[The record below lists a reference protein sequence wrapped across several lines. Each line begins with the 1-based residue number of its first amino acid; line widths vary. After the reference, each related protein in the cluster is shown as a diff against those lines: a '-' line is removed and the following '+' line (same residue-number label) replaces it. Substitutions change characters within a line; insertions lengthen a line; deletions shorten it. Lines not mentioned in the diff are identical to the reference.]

1 MDVDI
6 TLRPVLPEDRAF
18 LFQVYAGTREEEL
31 AQTGW
36 SDDEKQAFIEMQFTA
51 QQTDYTNR
59 FPDAEHTIILVDG
72 EQVGRMWVGRW
83 EDEIRLL
90 DIALL
95 RERRN
100 AGTGTVLLK
109 RLQREAEDAGKSLRH
124 SVYKMNEA
132 ALRFYERLGFTVI
145 EDFETY
151 VLMEWLPHPPGG

>member
-1 MDVDI
+1 MSVDI
-6 TLRPVLPEDRAF
+6 TLRPALPQDRAF
-18 LFQVYAGTREEEL
+18 LFQVYAGTREAEL

-36 SDDEKQAFIEMQFTA
+36 TAEQRQAFLEMQFTA
-51 QQTDYTNR
+51 QQTDYTAR

-72 EQVGRMWVGRW
+72 NPVGRIWVGRW

-95 RERRN
+95 PWRRN

-109 RLQREAEDAGKSLRH
+109 RLQREAEEAGKPLRH